1 LFLALKLE
9 EFAEHTCAAYEAKE
23 SKSEIPTL

>member
-1 LFLALKLE
+1 MFKQ
-9 EFAEHTCAAYEAKE
+9 TCAAYEDKE